1 MGNGKETKFIFE
13 NPCNEIRISTSNKQK
28 AKTALLI
35 TKEYTMSKTFKD
47 HLIITFPI
55 MFVCWG
61 LCIIL
66 GLNGITKSDHIWIN
80 IPYALGAFSTTIAS
94 YIALK
99 KNGEIK
105 GFKEWLKNVF
115 DFKQSAWSYIAV
127 IILVALNTLVLCL
140 AGGCENKA
148 PLYMIIL
155 MLPIMLVGGGLE
167 EAGWRYITF
176 PELDKKFGFVPAA
189 VIMGLIWAFWHL
201 PLFFIPDVNQYGQN
215 FLAFIFGCIS
225 LSFIL
230 GAIRK
235 VTGSVWLCVMTH
247 MLTNAVPESIGY
259 DFYGVKAQ
267 LITMIIMA
275 TITTVWVKLYEKKS
289 TKAVFEC

>member
-1 MGNGKETKFIFE
+1 
-13 NPCNEIRISTSNKQK
+13 
-28 AKTALLI
+28 
-35 TKEYTMSKTFKD
+35 MSKTFKD

-275 TITTVWVKLYEKKS
+275 TITTVWVKLYKKKS